1 VSEALDSTL
10 WLPRSACGPEC
21 LRGDEPPVAGRLRRV
36 ARLVGVTGVVLG
48 ALALVP
54 VLPLVPARARE
65 RVVRACARGVL
76 RTSGVRYAIRG
87 RLPARRALVVANHV
101 SWLDIV
107 VILATGRSRLVAK
120 SEVRAWPVVGRIAAY
135 TGAIFLD
142 RARPSRLPVAVAQAR
157 AALAA
162 GDVVVVFP
170 EGTTSCGEGAGPFRP
185 AFFQAAID
193 TGAPVVPMTLRFGAG
208 GASTARPAFIGED
221 TLLDSL
227 GRVLAM
233 RGLSVRLTV
242 GSAIHL
248 GPAASRR
255 TVARIAGN
263 AVGYAPPYAPP
274 YVLPCAPPPVRPLA
288 PATPF
293 PAAAPT
299 DLPRAA

>member
-1 VSEALDSTL
+1 MSEAPDSSL
-10 WLPRSACGPEC
+10 WLPQSACGPDCFQSE
-21 LRGDEPPVAGRLRRV
+21 EPLAAGRPRQV
-36 ARLVGVTGVVLG
+36 ARLAGVLGVVLG
-48 ALALVP
+48 AVALVP
-54 VLPLVPARARE
+54 VLPLLPARARD

-76 RTSGVRYAIRG
+76 RTLGIRYAIRG
-87 RLPARRALVVANHV
+87 RLPERHAMVVANHV

-120 SEVRAWPVVGRIAAY
+120 SEVRRWPVVGRIAAY

-142 RARPSRLPVAVAQAR
+142 RARPTRLRDAVAEAR

-193 TGAPVVPMTLRFGAG
+193 TGAPVVPMTLRFQAAG
-208 GASTARPAFIGED
+208 GQPTAQPAFIGAD

-255 TVARIAGN
+255 TVARIADN
-263 AVGYAPPYAPP
+263 AVG
-274 YVLPCAPPPVRPLA
+274 CAPHLPVPPPA
-288 PATPF
+288 PAIPF
-293 PAAAPT
+293 PAAA
-299 DLPRAA
+299 AAGLSCAA

>member
-1 VSEALDSTL
+1 V
-10 WLPRSACGPEC
+10 G
-21 LRGDEPPVAGRLRRV
+21 
-36 ARLVGVTGVVLG
+36 RLVGVTGVVLG
-48 ALALVP
+48 ALVLMP
-54 VLPLVPARARE
+54 VLPLLSAGARD

-76 RTSGVRYAIRG
+76 RTLGIRSMIRG
-87 RLPARRALVVANHV
+87 RLPRRRALVVSNHV

-142 RARPSRLPVAVAQAR
+142 RARPTQLRVAVAEAR
-157 AALAA
+157 AALAT

-193 TGAPVVPMTLRFGAG
+193 TGAPVVPMTLHFRTGAEP
-208 GASTARPAFIGED
+208 TARPSFIGED

-227 GRVLAM
+227 GRVLTM

-255 TVARIAGN
+255 TVARIAAN
-263 AVGYAPPYAPP
+263 AVGFAPRPAA
-274 YVLPCAPPPVRPLA
+274 VPLA
-288 PATPF
+288 PAIPF
-293 PAAAPT
+293 PAATPAPAG
-299 DLPRAA
+299 LPAAA